1 MLYHIQKAYQEI
13 ELALAESGGEMTA
26 DIENMLLYAEAAKE
40 DHLNNLACMIKN
52 AMAEIKVY
60 KDEENRLKSYRGQVE
75 RRIESLEN
83 AVRAVLPN
91 HQVWAKGVHKLA
103 FKESKAVEVVDADQ
117 VPSDFMRVKTTREVD
132 KTKAGEFFRSAHES
146 EQDAAIPGL
155 TYVTRY
161 NLQVK

>member
-26 DIENMLLYAEAAKE
+26 DVENMLLRVCELRE
-40 DHLNNLACMIKN
+40 DHLHNMACMIKN

-75 RRIESLEN
+75 RRIATLES
-83 AVRAVLPN
+83 AIAAVLPN
-91 HQVWAKGVHKLA
+91 DQVWAKGVHKLA

-117 VPSDFMRVKTTREVD
+117 VPSDYMRVKTTREVD
-132 KTKAGEFFRSAHES
+132 KSKAGEFFRSAHES